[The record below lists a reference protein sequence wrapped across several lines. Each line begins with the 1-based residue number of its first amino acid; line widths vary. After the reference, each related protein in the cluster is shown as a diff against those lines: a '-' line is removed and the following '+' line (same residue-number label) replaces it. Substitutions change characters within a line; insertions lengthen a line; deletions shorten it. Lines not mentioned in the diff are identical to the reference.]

1 MRSSSGAFNYSLRT
15 IPPLVSF
22 GDYISEYLFA
32 ASRSSPRPTPLSL
45 LRPSLAIYPL
55 WLTPF
60 TPLRAAS
67 LQACLLPTAAVSSS
81 SSSSSSSSI
90 VGCYLVATDDGCCPL
105 VLQSRNTPWPAC
117 HLSNRSRS
125 HSAAPSGKSAAVCSV
140 ASQAETGLL
149 APIDSYRTPPS
160 HLSTVVSLILT
171 RGYTTVSI
179 FMKFGINTVLE
190 EIFFFFFIGIVV
202 GVKTIPKYLR
212 IQNIFCQ
219 ISRKLPK
226 IQFLCKLV
234 KLVSITDFDKIF
246 HKYSF

>member
-67 LQACLLPTAAVSSS
+67 LQACLLPTAVS

-90 VGCYLVATDDGCCPL
+90 VGCYLDATDDGCCPL

-140 ASQAETGLL
+140 ASQAETGLGSDRFL
-149 APIDSYRTPPS
+149 PNATEPLINGRVSNSNKGIYHSVNFYEIWYKHSSRRNILLLFYR
-160 HLSTVVSLILT
+160 HCR
-171 RGYTTVSI
+171 RGE
-179 FMKFGINTVLE
+179 NN
-190 EIFFFFFIGIVV
+190 
-202 GVKTIPKYLR
+202 P
-212 IQNIFCQ
+212 
-219 ISRKLPK
+219 
-226 IQFLCKLV
+226 
-234 KLVSITDFDKIF
+234 
-246 HKYSF
+246 